1 MEKAD
6 NTTDSEAAGDA
17 EKKLRRV
24 ESSEVGVET
33 GTEAME
39 PDHDI
44 AELTRDMFTKMTAYI
59 RGDLAATAEDYK
71 LLEDMNRLTSKK
83 YEDMKQMAVAIER
96 DMKNLDEK
104 YKNLEPYLA
113 QVDQIEESVLS
124 LEQAALRLD
133 AYARRLE
140 AKFKHLEKR

>member
-1 MEKAD
+1 MEKQSNAIAD
-6 NTTDSEAAGDA
+6 SSTGDEMNLTRADSSGI
-17 EKKLRRV
+17 
-24 ESSEVGVET
+24 GVET
-33 GTEAME
+33 GTEATE

-44 AELTRDMFTKMTAYI
+44 AELTRDMFNKMTAYI
-59 RGDLAATAEDYK
+59 RGDLATTAEDYK
-71 LLEDMNRLTSKK
+71 LLEDMNRITSKK
-83 YEDMKQMAVAIER
+83 YEDMKQTACEISSA
-96 DMKNLDEK
+96 MKTLDEK

-124 LEQAALRLD
+124 LEHAALRLD